1 MGVRF
6 FHYLM
11 VAPVQLLLLLIIGI
25 PSLFVFWQGFTE
37 FSYGQPAVFVGLSNY
52 TRVLTDPAF
61 WRAFTNTFI
70 IVNAIVYLEIAAA
83 IGIAVLFAGGVPARR
98 LMIAIVLAP
107 YAVSEVVAVVMWR
120 FMFEP
125 DVGMITQL
133 LGSVGLP
140 SLDWPINR
148 WHALSLI
155 VILSVWL
162 HLPFT
167 AMILYS
173 ARLSIPQELY
183 EAARSDGAAPLQIF
197 GHVTFPLLIPA
208 ILIALLFRYVFAFR
222 IFGEV
227 WLLTRGGPAGSTE
240 VLATYLYRH
249 SFRYL
254 ELGKASAIGWL
265 MLVATLLI
273 ACVYLHQVYKRMLA

>member
-1 MGVRF
+1 MAVRLL
-6 FHYLM
+6 HYLM
-11 VAPVQLLLLLIIGI
+11 VAPVQLLLVLVIGI
-25 PSLFVFWQGFTE
+25 PSLFVFWQGMTE
-37 FSYGQPAVFVGLSNY
+37 FSYGQPAVFVGLRNY
-52 TRVLTDPAF
+52 IDVLTDPAF
-61 WRAFTNTFI
+61 WRALTNTFL
-70 IVNAIVYLEIAAA
+70 IVNAVVYLELAAA
-83 IGIAVLFAGGVPARR
+83 IGIATLFAGGIPARR
-98 LMIAIVLAP
+98 LMIAILLAP

-120 FMFEP
+120 FMLEP
-125 DVGMITQL
+125 DVGMVTQL
-133 LGSVGLP
+133 LESVGLP
-140 SLDWPINR
+140 SLVWPINR
-148 WHALSLI
+148 WHALTVI
-155 VILSVWL
+155 VLLSVWL

-167 AMILYS
+167 AMIVYS

-183 EAARSDGAAPLQIF
+183 EAARSDGASPLQIF
-197 GHVTFPLLIPA
+197 RHVTFPMLIPA

-273 ACVYLHQVYKRMLA
+273 ASVYLHQVYRRMLR

>member
-1 MGVRF
+1 MPVRF
-6 FHYLM
+6 VHYLM
-11 VAPVQLLLLLIIGI
+11 VAPVQLMLLLIIGI
-25 PSLFVFWQGFTE
+25 PSLFVFWQGLTE
-37 FSYGQPAVFVGLSNY
+37 FSYGQEAVFVGLDNY
-52 TRVLTDPAF
+52 ANILTDNAF

-70 IVNAIVYLEIAAA
+70 IVNTVVYLELAAA
-83 IGIAVLFAGGVPARR
+83 IGIAVLFAGGLPARG
-98 LMIAIVLAP
+98 LMIAILLAP
-107 YAVSEVVAVVMWR
+107 YAVSEVVAVVIWR
-120 FMFEP
+120 FMLEP
-125 DVGMITQL
+125 DVGIVTQL
-133 LGSVGLP
+133 LASLGLP
-140 SLDWPINR
+140 TLNWPIDR
-148 WHALSLI
+148 WHALTVI
-155 VILSVWL
+155 VLLSMWL

-167 AMILYS
+167 SIIVYS

-183 EAARSDGAAPLQIF
+183 EAARTDGASPLQTF
-197 GHVTFPLLIPA
+197 FHVTFPMLIPA

-265 MLVATLLI
+265 MLITTLLI
-273 ACVYLHQVYKRMLA
+273 SMFYLRQVYKRMLS

>member
-1 MGVRF
+1 MAVRF
-6 FHYLM
+6 IHYLM
-11 VAPVQLLLLLIIGI
+11 VAPVQLLLLLVIGI
-25 PSLFVFWQGFTE
+25 PSLFVFWQGLTE
-37 FSYGQPAVFVGLSNY
+37 FSYGQPAVFVGFDNY
-52 TRVLTDPAF
+52 IRVLTDRAF

-70 IVNAIVYLEIAAA
+70 IVNAVVYLEIVAA

-98 LMIAIVLAP
+98 FMIAIVLAP

-120 FMFEP
+120 FMLEP
-125 DVGMITQL
+125 DVGMVTQFL
-133 LGSVGLP
+133 ESLGLP
-140 SLDWPINR
+140 SLNWPINR
-148 WHALSLI
+148 WHALTVI
-155 VILSVWL
+155 VLLSVWL

-167 AMILYS
+167 AMIVYS

-183 EAARSDGAAPLQIF
+183 EAARSDGASPLQIF
-197 GHVTFPLLIPA
+197 RHVTFPMLIPA

-273 ACVYLHQVYKRMLA
+273 ASVYLYQVYKRMLS

>member
-1 MGVRF
+1 MPVRF

-11 VAPVQLLLLLIIGI
+11 VAPTQLLLLLLIGI
-25 PSLFVFWQGFTE
+25 PSLFVFWQGLTE
-37 FSYGQPAVFVGLSNY
+37 FSYGQEAVFVGLDNY
-52 TRVLTDPAF
+52 ANVLTDRAF

-70 IVNAIVYLEIAAA
+70 IVNAVVYLELAAA

-107 YAVSEVVAVVMWR
+107 YAVSEVVAVVIWR
-120 FMFEP
+120 FMLEP
-125 DVGMITQL
+125 DVGIVTQL
-133 LGSVGLP
+133 LETLGLP
-140 SLDWPINR
+140 TLNWPIDR
-148 WHALSLI
+148 WHALTVI
-155 VILSVWL
+155 VLLSIWL

-167 AMILYS
+167 SIIVYS

-183 EAARSDGAAPLQIF
+183 EAARTDGASPLQAF
-197 GHVTFPLLIPA
+197 FHVTFPMLIPA

-265 MLVATLLI
+265 MLIATLLI
-273 ACVYLHQVYKRMLA
+273 AMFYLRQVYKRMLS

>member
-1 MGVRF
+1 
-6 FHYLM
+6 M
-11 VAPVQLLLLLIIGI
+11 VAPVQLMLLLVIGI
-25 PSLFVFWQGFTE
+25 PSLFVFWQGLTE
-37 FSYGQPAVFVGLSNY
+37 FSYGQEAVFVGTANY
-52 TRVLTDPAF
+52 ERVLTDPAF

-70 IVNAIVYLEIAAA
+70 IVNAVVYLEIAAA
-83 IGIAVLFAGGVPARR
+83 IGIAVLFAGGLPARR
-98 LMIAIVLAP
+98 FMIAIVLSP

-120 FMFEP
+120 FMLEP
-125 DVGMITQL
+125 DVGMVTQL
-133 LGSVGLP
+133 LGSMGLP
-140 SLDWPINR
+140 TLDWPINR
-148 WHALSLI
+148 WHALTVI
-155 VILSVWL
+155 VLLSVWL

-167 AMILYS
+167 AMIIYS

-183 EAARSDGAAPLQIF
+183 EAARSDGASPLQTF
-197 GHVTFPLLIPA
+197 FHVTFPMLIPA

-254 ELGKASAIGWL
+254 ELGTASAIGWL
-265 MLVATLLI
+265 MLIATLLI
-273 ACVYLHQVYKRMLA
+273 AGVYLRQVYKRMLA

>member
-1 MGVRF
+1 MPIRF

-11 VAPVQLLLLLIIGI
+11 VAPVQLLLLLVIGI
-25 PSLFVFWQGFTE
+25 PSLFVFWQGMTE
-37 FSYGQPAVFVGLSNY
+37 FSYGQPAVFVGFANY
-52 TRVLTDPAF
+52 TGVLTDPAF

-70 IVNAIVYLEIAAA
+70 IVNVVVYLEIAAA

-98 LMIAIVLAP
+98 LMIAVVLAP

-120 FMFEP
+120 FMLEP
-125 DVGMITQL
+125 DVGIVTQL
-133 LGSVGLP
+133 LETLGLP
-140 SLDWPINR
+140 SLSWPINR
-148 WHALSLI
+148 WHALTVI
-155 VILSVWL
+155 VLLSVWL

-173 ARLSIPQELY
+173 ARISIPLELY
-183 EAARSDGAAPLQIF
+183 EAARSDGASPLQIF
-197 GHVTFPLLIPA
+197 RHVTFPMLIPA

-265 MLVATLLI
+265 MLIATLLI
-273 ACVYLHQVYKRMLA
+273 ASVYLRQVYKRMLS

>member
-1 MGVRF
+1 MAVRF
-6 FHYLM
+6 IHYLM

-25 PSLFVFWQGFTE
+25 PSLFVFWQGLTE
-37 FSYGQPAVFVGLSNY
+37 FSYGQPAVFVGFDNY
-52 TRVLTDPAF
+52 IRVLTDRAF

-70 IVNAIVYLEIAAA
+70 IVNAVVYLEIVAA
-83 IGIAVLFAGGVPARR
+83 IGIAVLFAGGLPARR

-120 FMFEP
+120 FMLEP
-125 DVGMITQL
+125 DVGMVTQFL
-133 LGSVGLP
+133 ESLGLP
-140 SLDWPINR
+140 SLNWPINR
-148 WHALSLI
+148 WHALTVI
-155 VILSVWL
+155 VLLSVWL

-167 AMILYS
+167 AMIVYS

-183 EAARSDGAAPLQIF
+183 EAARSDGASPLQIF
-197 GHVTFPLLIPA
+197 RHVTFPMLIPA

-273 ACVYLHQVYKRMLA
+273 ASVYLYQVYKRMLS

>member
-1 MGVRF
+1 MAIRF
-6 FHYLM
+6 IHYLM
-11 VAPVQLLLLLIIGI
+11 VAPVQLLLLFVIGI
-25 PSLFVFWQGFTE
+25 PSLFVFWQGLTE
-37 FSYGQPAVFVGLSNY
+37 FSYGQPAVFVGFANY
-52 TRVLTDPAF
+52 VTVLTDPAF
-61 WRAFTNTFI
+61 WRALTNTFI
-70 IVNAIVYLEIAAA
+70 IVNSVVYLELVAA

-98 LMIAIVLAP
+98 LMIAVVLAP

-120 FMFEP
+120 FMLEP

-133 LGSVGLP
+133 LKSLGLP
-140 SLDWPINR
+140 SLVWPIYR
-148 WHALSLI
+148 SHALT
-155 VILSVWL
+155 VIILLSVWL

-167 AMILYS
+167 AMIIYS

-183 EAARSDGAAPLQIF
+183 EAARSDGASPLQIF
-197 GHVTFPLLIPA
+197 RHVTFPMLIPA

-273 ACVYLHQVYKRMLA
+273 ASVYLYQVYKRMLS

>member
-1 MGVRF
+1 MAIRF

-11 VAPVQLLLLLIIGI
+11 IAPVQLLLLLVIGI
-25 PSLFVFWQGFTE
+25 PSLFVFWQGMTE
-37 FSYGQPAVFVGLSNY
+37 FSYGQPAVFVGFSNY

-70 IVNAIVYLEIAAA
+70 IVNVVVYLEIAAA

-98 LMIAIVLAP
+98 LMIAVVLAP

-120 FMFEP
+120 FMLEP
-125 DVGMITQL
+125 DVGMVTQL
-133 LGSVGLP
+133 LETLGLP
-140 SLDWPINR
+140 SLSWPINR
-148 WHALSLI
+148 WHALTVI
-155 VILSVWL
+155 VLLSVWL

-173 ARLSIPQELY
+173 ARISIPLELY
-183 EAARSDGAAPLQIF
+183 EAARSDGASPLQIF
-197 GHVTFPLLIPA
+197 RHVTFPMLIPA

-265 MLVATLLI
+265 MLIATLLI
-273 ACVYLHQVYKRMLA
+273 ASVYLRQVYKRMLS

>member
-1 MGVRF
+1 MTVRF
-6 FHYLM
+6 LHYLL
-11 VAPVQLLLLLIIGI
+11 VAPVQLLLVLVIGI
-25 PSLFVFWQGFTE
+25 PSLFVFWQGLTE
-37 FSYGQPAVFVGLSNY
+37 FSYGQEAVFVGLDNY
-52 TRVLTDPAF
+52 ASVLADPGF
-61 WRAFTNTFI
+61 WRAFTNTFV
-70 IVNAIVYLEIAAA
+70 IVNAVVYVEIAAA
-83 IGIAVLFAGGVPARR
+83 IGIATLFAGGVPARR
-98 LMIAIVLAP
+98 LMIAVVLAP

-120 FMFEP
+120 FMLEP
-125 DVGMITQL
+125 DVGMVTQL
-133 LGSVGLP
+133 LEFLGLP
-140 SLDWPINR
+140 TLNWPIDR
-148 WHALSLI
+148 WHALTVI
-155 VILSVWL
+155 VLLSVWL

-183 EAARSDGAAPLQIF
+183 EAARTDGASALQSF
-197 GHVTFPLLIPA
+197 FHVTFPILVPA

-273 ACVYLHQVYKRMLA
+273 ASVYLHQVYKRMLQ

>member
-1 MGVRF
+1 MPVRF
-6 FHYLM
+6 FHYMM
-11 VAPVQLLLLLIIGI
+11 VAPTQLMLLLIIGI
-25 PSLFVFWQGFTE
+25 PSLFVFWQGLTE
-37 FSYGQPAVFVGLSNY
+37 FSYGQEAVFVGLDNY
-52 TRVLTDPAF
+52 ANVLTDRAF

-70 IVNAIVYLEIAAA
+70 IVNAVVYLELAAA

-107 YAVSEVVAVVMWR
+107 YAVSEVVAVVIWR
-120 FMFEP
+120 FMLEP
-125 DVGMITQL
+125 DVGIVTQL
-133 LGSVGLP
+133 LASLGLP
-140 SLDWPINR
+140 TLNWPIDR
-148 WHALSLI
+148 WHALTVI
-155 VILSVWL
+155 VLLSIWL

-167 AMILYS
+167 SIIVYS

-183 EAARSDGAAPLQIF
+183 EAARTDGASPLQAF
-197 GHVTFPLLIPA
+197 FHVTFPMLIPA

-265 MLVATLLI
+265 MLIATLLI
-273 ACVYLHQVYKRMLA
+273 AMVYLRQVYKRMLS

>member
-1 MGVRF
+1 MPVRF

-11 VAPVQLLLLLIIGI
+11 VAPVQLLLLIVIGI
-25 PSLFVFWQGFTE
+25 PSLFVFWQGLTE
-37 FSYGQPAVFVGLSNY
+37 FSYGQEAVFVGLDNY
-52 TRVLTDPAF
+52 RDVLTDRAF

-70 IVNAIVYLEIAAA
+70 IVNTVVYVELAAA
-83 IGIAVLFAGGVPARR
+83 IGISILFAGGVPFRR
-98 LMIAIVLAP
+98 LMIAILLVP
-107 YAVSEVVAVVMWR
+107 YAVNEVTAVVMWR
-120 FMFEP
+120 FMLEP
-125 DVGMITQL
+125 NVGIITQL
-133 LGSVGLP
+133 LNSVGLP
-140 SLDWPINR
+140 TLNWPIDR
-148 WHALSLI
+148 WHALT
-155 VILSVWL
+155 VIILLSVWL

-167 AMILYS
+167 TIIIYT
-173 ARLSIPQELY
+173 ARLSIPQEMY
-183 EAARSDGAAPLQIF
+183 EAVRIDGASPLQAFIY
-197 GHVTFPLLIPA
+197 VTFPMLIPA

-265 MLVATLLI
+265 MLVTTLLM
-273 ACVYLHQVYKRMLA
+273 ASFYLRQVYKRMLS

>member
-1 MGVRF
+1 MAVRF
-6 FHYLM
+6 IHYLM
-11 VAPVQLLLLLIIGI
+11 VAPVQLLLLLVIGI
-25 PSLFVFWQGFTE
+25 PSLFVFWQGLTE
-37 FSYGQPAVFVGLSNY
+37 FSYGQPAVFVGFDNY
-52 TRVLTDPAF
+52 VRVLTDRAF

-70 IVNAIVYLEIAAA
+70 IVNAVVYLEIVAA

-120 FMFEP
+120 FMLEP
-125 DVGMITQL
+125 DVGMVTQFL
-133 LGSVGLP
+133 ESLGLP
-140 SLDWPINR
+140 SLNWPINR
-148 WHALSLI
+148 WHALTVI
-155 VILSVWL
+155 VLLSVWL

-167 AMILYS
+167 AMIVYS

-183 EAARSDGAAPLQIF
+183 EAARSDGASPLQIF
-197 GHVTFPLLIPA
+197 RHVTFPMLIPA

-273 ACVYLHQVYKRMLA
+273 ASVYLYQVYKRMLS

>member
-1 MGVRF
+1 MAVRF
-6 FHYLM
+6 IHYLM

-25 PSLFVFWQGFTE
+25 PSLFVFWQGLTE
-37 FSYGQPAVFVGLSNY
+37 FSYGQPAVFVGFDNY
-52 TRVLTDPAF
+52 VRVLTDRAF

-70 IVNAIVYLEIAAA
+70 IVNAVVYLEIVAA
-83 IGIAVLFAGGVPARR
+83 IGIAVLFAGGLPARR

-120 FMFEP
+120 FMLEP
-125 DVGMITQL
+125 DVGMVTQFL
-133 LGSVGLP
+133 ESLGLP
-140 SLDWPINR
+140 SLNWPINR
-148 WHALSLI
+148 WHALTVI
-155 VILSVWL
+155 VLLSVWL

-167 AMILYS
+167 AMIVYS

-183 EAARSDGAAPLQIF
+183 EAARSDGASPLQIF
-197 GHVTFPLLIPA
+197 RHVTFPMLIPA

-273 ACVYLHQVYKRMLA
+273 ASVYLYQVYKRMLS

>member
-1 MGVRF
+1 MPVRF

-25 PSLFVFWQGFTE
+25 PSLFVFWQGLTE
-37 FSYGQPAVFVGLSNY
+37 FSYGQEAVFVGLDNY
-52 TRVLTDPAF
+52 GNVLTDRAF

-70 IVNAIVYLEIAAA
+70 IVNAVVYLELAAA
-83 IGIAVLFAGGVPARR
+83 IGIAILFAGGIPARR

-120 FMFEP
+120 FMLEP
-125 DVGMITQL
+125 DVGIITQL
-133 LGSVGLP
+133 LASLGLP
-140 SLDWPINR
+140 TLNWPIDR
-148 WHALSLI
+148 WHALTVI
-155 VILSVWL
+155 VLLSVWL

-167 AMILYS
+167 SIIVYS

-183 EAARSDGAAPLQIF
+183 EAARVDGASALQSF
-197 GHVTFPLLIPA
+197 FHVTFPMLIPA

-265 MLVATLLI
+265 MLIATLLI
-273 ACVYLHQVYKRMLA
+273 ASFYLRQVYKRMLS

>member
-1 MGVRF
+1 MPVRF
-6 FHYLM
+6 VHYLM
-11 VAPVQLLLLLIIGI
+11 VAPTQLMLLLIIGI
-25 PSLFVFWQGFTE
+25 PSLFVFWQGLTE
-37 FSYGQPAVFVGLSNY
+37 FSYGQEAVFVGLDNY
-52 TRVLTDPAF
+52 ANVLTDRAF

-70 IVNAIVYLEIAAA
+70 IVNAVVYLELAAA

-107 YAVSEVVAVVMWR
+107 YAVSEVVAVVIWR
-120 FMFEP
+120 FMLEP
-125 DVGMITQL
+125 DVGIVTQL
-133 LGSVGLP
+133 LASLGLP
-140 SLDWPINR
+140 TLNWPIDR
-148 WHALSLI
+148 WHALTVI
-155 VILSVWL
+155 VLLSIWL

-167 AMILYS
+167 SIIVYS

-183 EAARSDGAAPLQIF
+183 EAARTDGASPLQAF
-197 GHVTFPLLIPA
+197 FHVTFPMLIPA

-265 MLVATLLI
+265 MLIATLLI
-273 ACVYLHQVYKRMLA
+273 AMFYLRQVYKRMLS

>member
-1 MGVRF
+1 MPVRF
-6 FHYLM
+6 LHYLM
-11 VAPVQLLLLLIIGI
+11 VAPVQLLLLLVIGI
-25 PSLFVFWQGFTE
+25 PSLFVFWQGLTE
-37 FSYGQPAVFVGLSNY
+37 FSYGQEAVFVGFDNY
-52 TRVLTDPAF
+52 VRVLTDPGF

-70 IVNAIVYLEIAAA
+70 IVNAVVYLEIAAA
-83 IGIAVLFAGGVPARR
+83 IGIAVLFAGGIPARR

-120 FMFEP
+120 FMLEP
-125 DVGMITQL
+125 DVGMVTQL
-133 LGSVGLP
+133 LEFLGLP
-140 SLDWPINR
+140 TLHWPINR
-148 WHALSLI
+148 WHALTVI
-155 VILSVWL
+155 VLLSVWL

-173 ARLSIPQELY
+173 ARLSVPLELY
-183 EAARSDGAAPLQIF
+183 EAARSDGASALQTF
-197 GHVTFPLLIPA
+197 FHVTFPILVPA

-273 ACVYLHQVYKRMLA
+273 ASAYLHQVYKRMLS

>member
-25 PSLFVFWQGFTE
+25 PSLFVFWQGLTE
-37 FSYGQPAVFVGLSNY
+37 FSYGQPAVFVGVSNY
-52 TRVLTDPAF
+52 INVLTDPAF

-125 DVGMITQL
+125 DVGMVTQL
-133 LGSVGLP
+133 LESVGLP

-148 WHALSLI
+148 WHALTLI

-183 EAARSDGAAPLQIF
+183 EAARSDGASPLQIF

-265 MLVATLLI
+265 MLIATLLI
-273 ACVYLHQVYKRMLA
+273 ASVYLHQVYKRMLA

>member
-1 MGVRF
+1 MPVRF

-25 PSLFVFWQGFTE
+25 PSLFVFWQGLTE
-37 FSYGQPAVFVGLSNY
+37 FSYGQEAVFVGLDNY
-52 TRVLTDPAF
+52 ANVLTDRAF

-70 IVNAIVYLEIAAA
+70 IVTAVVYLELAAA
-83 IGIAVLFAGGVPARR
+83 IGIAILFAGGIPARR

-120 FMFEP
+120 FMLEP
-125 DVGMITQL
+125 DVGIITQL
-133 LGSVGLP
+133 LASLGLP
-140 SLDWPINR
+140 TLNWPIDR
-148 WHALSLI
+148 WHALTVI
-155 VILSVWL
+155 VLLSVWL

-167 AMILYS
+167 SIIVYS

-183 EAARSDGAAPLQIF
+183 EAARVDGASPLQSF
-197 GHVTFPLLIPA
+197 FHVTFPMLIPA

-265 MLVATLLI
+265 MLIATLLI
-273 ACVYLHQVYKRMLA
+273 ASFYLRQVYKRMLS

>member
-1 MGVRF
+1 MSIRF

-11 VAPVQLLLLLIIGI
+11 IAPVQLLLLLVIGI
-25 PSLFVFWQGFTE
+25 PSLFVFWQGMTE
-37 FSYGQPAVFVGLSNY
+37 FSYGQPAVFVGFSNY

-70 IVNAIVYLEIAAA
+70 IVNVVVYLEIAAA

-98 LMIAIVLAP
+98 LMIAVVLAP

-120 FMFEP
+120 FMLEP
-125 DVGMITQL
+125 DVGIVTQL
-133 LGSVGLP
+133 LETLGLP
-140 SLDWPINR
+140 SLSWPINR
-148 WHALSLI
+148 WHALTVI
-155 VILSVWL
+155 VLLSVWL

-173 ARLSIPQELY
+173 ARISIPLELY
-183 EAARSDGAAPLQIF
+183 EAARSDGASPLQIF
-197 GHVTFPLLIPA
+197 RHVTFPMLIPA

-265 MLVATLLI
+265 MLIATLLI
-273 ACVYLHQVYKRMLA
+273 ASVYLRQVYKRMLS

>member
-1 MGVRF
+1 MAVRF
-6 FHYLM
+6 IHYLM
-11 VAPVQLLLLLIIGI
+11 VAPVQLLLLLVIGI
-25 PSLFVFWQGFTE
+25 PSLFVFWQGLTE
-37 FSYGQPAVFVGLSNY
+37 FSYGQPAVFVGFDNY
-52 TRVLTDPAF
+52 VRVLTDRAF

-70 IVNAIVYLEIAAA
+70 IVNAVVYVEIVAA

-120 FMFEP
+120 FMLEP
-125 DVGMITQL
+125 DVGMVTQFL
-133 LGSVGLP
+133 ESMGLP
-140 SLDWPINR
+140 SLNWPINR
-148 WHALSLI
+148 WHALTVI
-155 VILSVWL
+155 VLLSVWL

-167 AMILYS
+167 AMIVYS

-183 EAARSDGAAPLQIF
+183 EAARSDGASPLQIF
-197 GHVTFPLLIPA
+197 RHVTFPMLIPA

-273 ACVYLHQVYKRMLA
+273 ASVYLYQVYKRMLS

>member
-11 VAPVQLLLLLIIGI
+11 VAPVQLLLLLVIGI

-148 WHALSLI
+148 WHALALI

-183 EAARSDGAAPLQIF
+183 EAARSDGASPLQIF

-208 ILIALLFRYVFAFR
+208 MLIALLFRYVFAFR

-273 ACVYLHQVYKRMLA
+273 ASVYLHQVYKRMLA